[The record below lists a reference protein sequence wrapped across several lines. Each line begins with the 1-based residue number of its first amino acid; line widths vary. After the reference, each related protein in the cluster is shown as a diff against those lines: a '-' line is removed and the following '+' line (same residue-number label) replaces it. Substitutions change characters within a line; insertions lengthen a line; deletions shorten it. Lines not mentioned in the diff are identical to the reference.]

1 MYETLRLTRSAG
13 TLRIELHR
21 PEQLNAMDDA
31 MAGELL
37 DAVSAASDDDAVR
50 VVVLAGAGRAFCAG
64 ADIKAGF
71 MPAEGEA
78 LDLGAGLRAVSNPTI
93 VALRRMPK
101 PVVAAV
107 HGPAAG
113 IGCSLALACDLVVA
127 AESAYLL
134 LAFSRIGLT
143 TDGGASQFLAARV
156 GHARAFRIALLAER
170 IAAPDAYAWGLVD
183 HLAPDAGHA
192 AAVDALVER
201 LAAGPTRAYA
211 ATKRALNAALYPN
224 LERQLELEAALQSE
238 RGRSADFAEG
248 VAAFVEKRPPA
259 FTGA

>member
-1 MYETLRLTRSAG
+1 MSYETLRVTRDGGA
-13 TLRIELHR
+13 LRIELHR
-21 PEQLNAMDDA
+21 PDQLNAMTDQ
-31 MAGELL
+31 MAQELL
-37 DAVSAASDDDAVR
+37 DAVTAASGDASVR

-71 MPAEGEA
+71 VSDDD
-78 LDLGAGLRAVSNPTI
+78 LDLGAGLRAISNPTI
-93 VALRRMPK
+93 LRLRAMPK

-127 AESAYLL
+127 SRSAYLL

-156 GHARAFRIALLAER
+156 GHARAFRIALLAEK
-170 IAAPDAYAWGLVD
+170 IGGAEAFQWGLID
-183 HLAPDAGHA
+183 HFAEDSQHEEV
-192 AAVDALVER
+192 VDALVTR
-201 LAAGPTRAYA
+201 LASGPTSAYA
-211 ATKRALNAALYPN
+211 ATKRALNAALYPR
-224 LERQLELEAALQSE
+224 LEDQLELEATLQTE

-248 VAAFVEKRPPA
+248 VAAFVEKRAPA

>member
-1 MYETLRLTRSAG
+1 VYETLRTTRDGGA
-13 TLRIELHR
+13 LRIELHR
-21 PEQLNAMDDA
+21 PEQLNAMTDELA
-31 MAGELL
+31 AELL
-37 DAVSAASDDDAVR
+37 DAVTTAGRDDGVR
-50 VVVLAGAGRAFCAG
+50 VVVLSGAGRAFSAG

-71 MPAEGEA
+71 MGSD

-93 VALRRMPK
+93 VALRQMPK

-127 AESAYLL
+127 AESAYFL

-170 IAAPDAYAWGLVD
+170 IAAPDAHAWGLID
-183 HLAPDAGHA
+183 HLAADDEHA
-192 AAVDALVER
+192 ATVDALVAR
-201 LAAGPTRAYA
+201 LAAGPTSAYA
-211 ATKRALNAALYPN
+211 ATKRALNAALYPH
-224 LERQLELEAALQSE
+224 LEQQLELEATLQTQ

-248 VAAFVEKRPPA
+248 VAAFVEKRAPA